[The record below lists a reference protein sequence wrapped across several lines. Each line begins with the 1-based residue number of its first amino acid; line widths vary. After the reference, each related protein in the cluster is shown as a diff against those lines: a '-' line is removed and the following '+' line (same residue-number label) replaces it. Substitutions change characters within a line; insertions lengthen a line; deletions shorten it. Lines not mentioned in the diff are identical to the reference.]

1 MFEALFLLFILFL
14 MLVGVVLAFV
24 SRFKRCP
31 ANKILVIYGRTGN
44 KVARCIHGGAA
55 FVWPVLQDYE
65 WLDLEP
71 FVVPIELTSALSN
84 ENIRVSVPTTVTAA
98 ISTEPG
104 IMHNAA
110 IRLLGLSQG
119 EVQKQA
125 QDIILG
131 QMRAVIA
138 TMAIEEINTDRQAF
152 MGKVNEAVSVEL
164 EKIGLALVNV
174 NIRDIEDESGY
185 IEALGKKAAAEAVNQ
200 ALIDVADQ
208 EKYGKI
214 GVAER
219 DRDRRQAVANA
230 NSQATVGE
238 AEAERDRRKAV
249 AAAESLA
256 SIGEADADRN
266 RRQKVAMLDAT
277 AVETEAQANSQ
288 KASYL
293 AGQKVAEEEAR
304 SKSATASMKADG
316 EIRVAEQEAQRA
328 AEEARAS
335 REQARLK
342 AEIVVPAEAAKE
354 KAIVDAEAER
364 QQHVLVADGEAKA
377 TKIKMEAEGHGAKA
391 ILDGK
396 AAGYKAL
403 VDACASNPSLAAS
416 FLIIEK
422 LLEVSKIQSEA
433 IKNLPL
439 DKVVV
444 WDGGSD
450 GGGVSDLGRRM
461 MGVLPPMHEL
471 AKVAGLELPEYLGK
485 ATGEGPKK
493 TDAQEKENKK
503 GDKEK

>member
-1 MFEALFLLFILFL
+1 M
-14 MLVGVVLAFV
+14 G
-24 SRFKRCP
+24 
-31 ANKILVIYGRTGN
+31 
-44 KVARCIHGGAA
+44 
-55 FVWPVLQDYE
+55 
-65 WLDLEP
+65 
-71 FVVPIELTSALSN
+71 
-84 ENIRVSVPTTVTAA
+84 
-98 ISTEPG
+98 
-104 IMHNAA
+104 
-110 IRLLGLSQG
+110 
-119 EVQKQA
+119 
-125 QDIILG
+125 
-131 QMRAVIA
+131 
-138 TMAIEEINTDRQAF
+138 IEEINRDRQAF

-185 IEALGKKAAAEAVNQ
+185 IEALGRKAAAEAVNQ
-200 ALIDVADQ
+200 AMVDVADQ
-208 EKYGKI
+208 ERYGKI

-230 NSQATVGE
+230 NSQAAVGE

-256 SIGEADADRN
+256 SIGEAEADRN
-266 RRQKVAMLDAT
+266 RRQKIAMLDAT

-288 KASYL
+288 KASYM

-304 SKSATASMKADG
+304 SRSATAGMKADG
-316 EIRVAEQEAQRA
+316 EIRVAEQEAQRL
-328 AEEARAS
+328 AEEARAT

-364 QQHVLVADGEAKA
+364 QQYVLVADGEAKA
-377 TKIKMEAEGHGAKA
+377 TKIRMEAEGHGQKA

-403 VDACASNPSLAAS
+403 VDACASDSSLAAS

-433 IKNLPL
+433 IQNLPL

-450 GGGVSDLGRRM
+450 GGGVSDLGRRI

-485 ATGEGPKK
+485 ATGENDGKEAKPAEPKP
-493 TDAQEKENKK
+493 EE
-503 GDKEK
+503 